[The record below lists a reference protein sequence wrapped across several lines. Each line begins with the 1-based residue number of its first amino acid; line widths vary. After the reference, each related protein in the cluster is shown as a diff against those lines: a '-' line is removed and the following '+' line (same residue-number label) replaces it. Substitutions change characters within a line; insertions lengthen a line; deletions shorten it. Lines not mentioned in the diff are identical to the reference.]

1 MNRLNIAL
9 ITLTASQAA
18 LAGGNGYSEPVLSA
32 VPAMSPFGLTALA
45 VLLAVVGVR
54 ILHNR
59 R

>member
-18 LAGGNGYSEPVLSA
+18 LAGGYSEPVLSA